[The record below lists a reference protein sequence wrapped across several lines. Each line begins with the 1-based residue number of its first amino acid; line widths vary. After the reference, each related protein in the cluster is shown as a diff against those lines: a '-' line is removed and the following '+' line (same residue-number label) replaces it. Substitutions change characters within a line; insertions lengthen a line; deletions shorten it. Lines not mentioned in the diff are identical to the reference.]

1 MRRLFSQLIVLASFL
16 AGPAQAAGELIQ
28 DHRIVIPVSKAERDL
43 LLTEMREYLHGLH
56 AIQYALAGKD
66 TKTLDLIAKDMAP
79 RLERLPASLRE
90 RLPED
95 FLQLAIAQK
104 EAFLALAR
112 MSGPNLQVSAA
123 LEQTGEII
131 TYCSGC
137 HDTYRFEVRV
147 LPKRRK

>member
-1 MRRLFSQLIVLASFL
+1 MRRYLFLLALLPISFV
-16 AGPAQAAGELIQ
+16 APVHGAVGMVQ
-28 DHRIVIPVSKAERDL
+28 DHRIVIPVSKAERSL

-56 AIQYALAGKD
+56 AIQYALANKD
-66 TKTLDLIAKDMAP
+66 TKTLDLVAKDMAP

-90 RLPED
+90 RFPED
-95 FLQLAIAQK
+95 FTQLAIALQ

-112 MSGPNLQVSAA
+112 MSGPDLQVNAA

-137 HDTYRFEVRV
+137 HDTYRFEVRA
-147 LPKRRK
+147 LPKPRK